1 MLFTVTLSFSK
12 FREHLVRRTSICNSS
27 LLMKHISFIHKYLRW
42 TSEAGSSRGNVTL
55 AKHLHIGQYKRL
67 AKFLVFNF
75 YIQSETIFY
84 HAIKLL
90 P

>member
-1 MLFTVTLSFSK
+1 MVHYK
-12 FREHLVRRTSICNSS
+12 HLMKHRNVGNHPVKQ
-27 LLMKHISFIHKYLRW
+27 MKHISFIHKYLRW

-55 AKHLHIGQYKRL
+55 AKHLHIGQHKRL